1 MTRHPTIALTII
13 GAAVALFLVAVIVL
27 ASAAAQVGTIEVV
40 DGDTV
45 RQGGVSW
52 RLMGYDCAET
62 YYARCASER
71 ARGDAATRRLQQLL
85 AGAKKVDLIADRQID
100 RYGRQ
105 LGHLRVDGRDVGEVL
120 VREGL
125 CVSYGGRGPRKE
137 WCP

>member
-1 MTRHPTIALTII
+1 MSRVATCALAAMLTVT
-13 GAAVALFLVAVIVL
+13 GAVA
-27 ASAAAQVGTIEVV
+27 QTGTIEVI

-45 RQGGVSW
+45 RQGSVSW

-62 YYARCASER
+62 VYARCPSER
-71 ARGDAATRRLQQLL
+71 ARGDAATRRLRQLL

-105 LGHLRVDGRDVGEVL
+105 LGHLRVDGRDVGAIL

-125 CVSYGGRGPRKE
+125 CVPYAGRGQRRD
-137 WCP
+137 WCS